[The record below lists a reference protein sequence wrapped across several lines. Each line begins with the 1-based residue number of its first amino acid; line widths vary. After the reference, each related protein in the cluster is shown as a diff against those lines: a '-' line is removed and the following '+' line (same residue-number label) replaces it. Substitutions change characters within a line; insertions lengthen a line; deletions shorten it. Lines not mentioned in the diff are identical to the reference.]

1 MDSNTRQQTANDAKG
16 EFTGAGRGLYQFEGT
31 KGSGQ
36 GFTTALKRAESWYNQ
51 NKIPIP
57 TWLSDVKEN
66 DDARD
71 LTADQQ
77 SILAVTDFERKKG
90 AKLEKVIKGEQ
101 SILDFWTESHW
112 AGSAQSSAEVIKDRR
127 ESFKGHYNELLASQL
142 PSVSQQ

>member
-1 MDSNTRQQTANDAKG
+1 M
-16 EFTGAGRGLYQFEGT
+16 
-31 KGSGQ
+31 
-36 GFTTALKRAESWYNQ
+36 
-51 NKIPIP
+51 
-57 TWLSDVKEN
+57 
-66 DDARD
+66 
-71 LTADQQ
+71 
-77 SILAVTDFERKKG
+77 TDFERKKG